1 MGKSSAAS
9 SPHCAYRLLADHR
22 AFAASSVPYNARMDG
37 KLYLIGTPI
46 GNLGDITQRAVE
58 TLRSVDVLYC
68 EDTRVTA
75 KLLAHIGAR
84 PTLRALSDDAPEQRW
99 AGAVGEALSGK
110 RVGFVTDAGM
120 PGVSDPGR
128 KLVRAAWDAGLT
140 PTIIP
145 GPGSVSALLAACP
158 FVDSSFRFAGFPPRK
173 AGERKV
179 WIEGVAQSSEPCF
192 FFEAPG
198 RVHTVLD
205 ELCAAVEPGRQVL
218 IGREMT
224 KLYEQFALFAAGEWP
239 GLRDSVPPKGEFTL
253 AVAGCSAQ
261 AAPSLDAAQA
271 QAALTRL
278 AAAGFS
284 KRDAVKALAAACDAP
299 PNVIKRMLYSDE
311 L

>member
-1 MGKSSAAS
+1 
-9 SPHCAYRLLADHR
+9 
-22 AFAASSVPYNARMDG
+22 MDG
-37 KLYLIGTPI
+37 KLFLIGTPI

-99 AGAVGEALSGK
+99 GEAVGEALCGK

-128 KLVRAAWDAGLT
+128 KLVRSAWAAGLA

-158 FVDSSFRFAGFPPRK
+158 FVDNSFRFAGFPPRK
-173 AGERKV
+173 AGERQRF
-179 WIEGVAQSSEPCF
+179 IAALACATEPWF
-192 FFEAPG
+192 FFEAPS
-198 RVHTVLD
+198 RAHELLD
-205 ELCAAVEPGRQVL
+205 EICAAVESERQVL

-224 KLYEQFALFAAGEWP
+224 KLYEQFVLFTAGEWP
-239 GLRDSVPPKGEFTL
+239 GLRDSVPAKGEFTL
-253 AVAGCSAQ
+253 AVAGRAAQ
-261 AAPSLDAAQA
+261 AAPSVDTAQA
-271 QAALTRL
+271 QAALGRL
-278 AAAGFS
+278 TAAGFS
-284 KRDAVKALAAACDAP
+284 KRDAVKALAAAWDAA
-299 PNVIKRMLYSDE
+299 PNEIKRLLYGEDS
-311 L
+311 